1 MHKKRSSKSLML
13 ALLLVVI
20 TCTTIGY
27 ALLNTTLTIKGNAK
41 INAASWDIHF
51 ENIEM
56 STTENGSFVTE
67 PEILDDQITI
77 ETFDVELTAPG
88 DSATIKV
95 DIVNDGTLDAE
106 LTDYILGELTF
117 ANAGT
122 ANDAND
128 ATLVENN
135 VTYTLVY
142 TEDTTAAQTGTAITA
157 GTEVTE
163 GQKLLAG
170 QSVNVTLTLE
180 FTGESLPKDDV
191 TITIG
196 DTTLLYS
203 QDLKSDN

>member
-41 INAASWDIHF
+41 ITAASWDIHF

-95 DIVNDGTLDAE
+95 DIVNDGSLDAE

-135 VTYTLVY
+135 VAYTLVY

-203 QDLKSDN
+203 QVLKSNN